1 MSMYGFIDTVQ
12 GATGAT
18 GSFLPTEAVKING
31 EYIEDLI
38 EGYRTLYVSGRES
51 LEKQLKQVTVGSAD
65 GDRLVGSRYPS
76 RTLTVGFQLIAKDAG
91 EFRDKFTNLNNLLS
105 LEEADFVF
113 ADEPTMYFTGTP
125 MMNASVAPGRN
136 AVTGEYQIYCAYPF
150 KRSVDLTTLSSNDQ
164 SGVVVDSNSA
174 TFTFNYSGSRPSR
187 PILRASFAA
196 AKSGGDYT
204 EDGDCGDVAFLDDEE
219 NIIQLGNPE
228 VIEQD
233 PEKANATIIN
243 SEFSAL
249 TGWTSSNMSVSNITD
264 TYWNNGGGQTMSF
277 AKPSGTAY
285 LTRSVSDV
293 VNFECNIVQR
303 LCVNATNQTGKFEY
317 LTMHDDKVLA
327 GYKIEKTGS
336 GTNATVSY
344 IVDDKVVGT
353 DSIDVS
359 YYNTNFGY
367 CKRTEIMKTVTYKQK
382 QVKYVKNKKTGKKK
396 KKTVY
401 VTKTKKVLDK
411 YVYTQSNLKSGFVR
425 DDNQVV
431 FTIGNLPKRTYK
443 SSGLTGQD
451 IDGVVINYKGNF
463 HTNALRSVK
472 MVGKSAVFAE
482 IPNVFTAGDVVEAD
496 CNDANVYVY
505 RAGAA
510 SGHIEPQYGALGN
523 DWEDFE
529 IKPGQNV
536 IKAVWSDWVD
546 PDYKPLIQIIFNEVY
561 L

>member
-1 MSMYGFIDTVQ
+1 MDRND
-12 GATGAT
+12 
-18 GSFLPTEAVKING
+18 LPQEAVKING
-31 EYIEDLI
+31 QYIEDLLA
-38 EGYRTLYVSGRES
+38 GYYTITTSGREG
-51 LEKQLKQVTVGSAD
+51 LTAELNTYTVGVAD
-65 GDRLVGSRYPS
+65 GEKIKGSRYPA
-76 RTLTVGFQLIAKDAG
+76 REVTVEFALKGSSLED
-91 EFRDKFTNLNNLLS
+91 FRDKMENLANLLS

-113 ADEPTMYFTGTP
+113 NDESDRYYTGRP
-125 MMNASVAPGRN
+125 LLQKEVNKYKNAC
-136 AVTGEYQIYCAYPF
+136 TGSYVIHCAYPF
-150 KRSVDLTTLSSNDQ
+150 KRSVALTTLSSTDLE
-164 SGVVVDSNSA
+164 GVVVDNNSA
-174 TFTFNYSGSRPSR
+174 TFTFNYSGAHPSW

-204 EDGDCGDVAFLDDEE
+204 EDGDCGYVAFLDDEE

-233 PEKANATIIN
+233 PAKANETIIN

-264 TYWNNGGGQTMSF
+264 TYWKRGTGQTMSF

-303 LCVNATNQTGKFEY
+303 LCASTTGQTGKFEF
-317 LTMHDDKVLA
+317 LTMHDNTIIA

-367 CKRTEIMKTVTYKQK
+367 CKRTEITKTVTYKQK
-382 QVKYVKNKKTGKKK
+382 QVKYVTKKKKGKKK
-396 KKTVY
+396 KVKKTVY
-401 VTKTKKVLDK
+401 VTKTRQVHDK
-411 YVYTQSNLKSGFVR
+411 WAYTQSNLNSGFVR
-425 DDNQVV
+425 EDDQVV

-443 SSGLTGQD
+443 NSNMTGQD
-451 IDGVVINYKGNF
+451 IDNVVINYRGNF

-472 MVGKSAVFAE
+472 MVGKVAVFAE

-496 CNDANVYVY
+496 CNDANVYLY
-505 RAGAA
+505 RDGAMN
-510 SGHIEPQYGALGN
+510 GHIEPQYGALGN